1 MRTSTSRCG
10 GSTWTAQPTAAVWA
24 RASARGVRWPDGWAL
39 HSARSLCA
47 PGQRILWGQTTL
59 LGCNSG
65 VNRSLKTRS
74 VQWKSMFDG
83 TRLWRGIASTGRVAP
98 PSKCPRAPEEVS
110 PFPHALLGQ
119 EALHPSLSSTPIMHL
134 CVRPYLYVCVF
145 VCVLVVPL
153 IVMFLR
159 APRAATGPAAPAQC
173 ARRYLSLECEP
184 CLYRKAPFASPQVC
198 PAVWLPRFREC
209 AVAPA
214 PHPRANVPGA
224 TSR

>member
-1 MRTSTSRCG
+1 MVRQAC
-10 GSTWTAQPTAAVWA
+10 AVQPQQN
-24 RASARGVRWPDGWAL
+24 
-39 HSARSLCA
+39 HK
-47 PGQRILWGQTTL
+47 I
-59 LGCNSG
+59 N
-65 VNRSLKTRS
+65 

-119 EALHPSLSSTPIMHL
+119 QALHPSLSSTPIMHL

-198 PAVWLPRFREC
+198 PAVWFR
-209 AVAPA
+209 APA
-214 PHPRANVPGA
+214 NVRWRRPRSPAQMCPALPLDRLQTFPLSRSSVCA
-224 TSR
+224 TAGLSCCVSLPAWLA